1 MKNNRLKVIKDKA
14 YNNRSLF
21 LTGGAVI
28 GLGTSIFFTAR
39 GQMKADEIM
48 AEKRA
53 SGEFDET
60 TGKKEKFKATWKCY
74 VPVMIS
80 GVLTLICI
88 VTSQYISRKEIAGLA
103 ASLGVLAANRDNLE
117 KAIKEKYGEDAL
129 VELREKILPYKKPE
143 VKDGKK
149 EDRFPAEETGN
160 GDLLCYEGYSGR
172 WFRSSKEAVEE
183 AEEAY
188 NLRFKD
194 GEYLSYNDFYELL
207 GIEASHFGHQFGYP
221 NPIEYYNNENGIE
234 FENSIFYDE
243 EIGENVLYIDVF
255 TYPFECWFEY

>member
-1 MKNNRLKVIKDKA
+1 MNNRIKILKAKA
-14 YNNRSLF
+14 YNNRSII
-21 LTGGAVI
+21 LTGGAII
-28 GLGTSIFFTAR
+28 GLGATAILTAK

-48 AEKRA
+48 AEKKA
-53 SGEFDET
+53 SGEFDDT
-60 TGKKEKFKATWKCY
+60 TGKKEKFKETWKCY

-80 GVLTLICI
+80 GVLTLVCI

-129 VELREKILPYKKPE
+129 VELREKILPFKKPE
-143 VKDGKK
+143 VKGGKT
-149 EDRFPAEETGN
+149 EDRFPAELTGK

-172 WFRSSKEAVEE
+172 WFRSSEEAVKE
-183 AEEAY
+183 AEEEY

-194 GEYLSYNDFYELL
+194 GDYLSFNDLYELL
-207 GIEASHFGHQFGYP
+207 GIKSSSFGNKFGYP
-221 NPIEYYNNENGIE
+221 HPFEYYNPEDGIE

-243 EIGENVLYIDVF
+243 EIGENVLYIDIF
-255 TYPFECWFEY
+255 THPFEDWLEY